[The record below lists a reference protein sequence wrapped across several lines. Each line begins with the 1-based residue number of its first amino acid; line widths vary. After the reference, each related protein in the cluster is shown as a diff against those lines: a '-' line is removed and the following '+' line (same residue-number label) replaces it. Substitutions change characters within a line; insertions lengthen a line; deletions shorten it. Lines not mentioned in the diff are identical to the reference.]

1 MAKFEGC
8 KLCILRRQNLLPIQ
22 VLLKSCQTSEL
33 VPPSGDAEGS
43 MAAMEWNQ
51 NVALMPSH
59 ELGGGLFIAEKLSI
73 QYNLRSDLF
82 NCLVHF
88 FKLWLVSRHLEL
100 VQLAPVTGG
109 TFFECQLF
117 F

>member
-88 FKLWLVSRHLEL
+88 FQALVGLETSR
-100 VQLAPVTGG
+100 VGAVGTGDRWN
-109 TFFECQLF
+109 LF
-117 F
+117 